1 MEKIYN
7 FIQIVFSFC
16 TSTRN
21 KLFFTR
27 HTILLLFVVADSVSV
42 FFSFVSFFST
52 GRFYCIFFLFVLCTK
67 DFVFVFVLQITH
79 ISNTPISNTQQQQPH
94 QAAAAS
100 APAGAIELAPCPST
114 APSTLPH

>member
-7 FIQIVFSFC
+7 IIQIVFSFC

-21 KLFFTR
+21 KLFFT
-27 HTILLLFVVADSVSV
+27 TILLFVVADSVLV
-42 FFSFVSFFST
+42 FSLSLFSQQVV
-52 GRFYCIFFLFVLCTK
+52 YCIFCFVCTLYMYK